1 MTDCLQELSLVE
13 TSTLLNYYGFELREK
28 SPNQLVAAWEQAYS
42 TYWVRLAVVES
53 LYQGRYKAISVE
65 YILDMWSRLG
75 HPAFH
80 FSHDFERL
88 VCRNIPELAQSSS
101 TGRSLSAVHP
111 KLSLKPIPP
120 KSPVTLTPLYQFFP
134 EMEPPAIEP
143 SANFAPL
150 KSELDIAQ
158 AKTSLDSLLSVA
170 VEEGMTVAR
179 IANSS
184 TPSNSAIVNS
194 PKAILPQPSNFRT
207 TDSFKAA
214 SGTIQGFIPPWD
226 ESEHYSKL
234 RAVVHQELAAKM
246 GG

>member
-28 SPNQLVAAWEQAYS
+28 SPNQLVEGWEQAYS

-88 VCRNIPELAQSSS
+88 VCRNIPELAQSSPN
-101 TGRSLSAVHP
+101 GRSLAAVHP
-111 KLSLKPIPP
+111 KPSLKPIPP
-120 KSPVTLTPLYQFFP
+120 KSPVTLTPLHQFFP
-134 EMEPPAIEP
+134 EMEPPAVEP

-150 KSELDIAQ
+150 NNEPDIAQ
-158 AKTSLDSLLSVA
+158 AEPSLDTLLSVA
-170 VEEGMTVAR
+170 VEQEVTVAQ
-179 IANSS
+179 IANP
-184 TPSNSAIVNS
+184 TPSNSLIANS
-194 PKAILPQPSNFRT
+194 PQAILPQPSNFRT

>member
-28 SPNQLVAAWEQAYS
+28 SPNQLVADWEQAYS

-101 TGRSLSAVHP
+101 NGRSLSAGHP

-120 KSPVTLTPLYQFFP
+120 KSPVTLTPLYQYFP
-134 EMEPPAIEP
+134 EMEMPAIEP

-150 KSELDIAQ
+150 NSELDLAQ
-158 AKTSLDSLLSVA
+158 AKPSLDSLLSVGIEQG
-170 VEEGMTVAR
+170 VTVAR
-179 IANSS
+179 IA
-184 TPSNSAIVNS
+184 NS

-207 TDSFKAA
+207 TDSLRAA